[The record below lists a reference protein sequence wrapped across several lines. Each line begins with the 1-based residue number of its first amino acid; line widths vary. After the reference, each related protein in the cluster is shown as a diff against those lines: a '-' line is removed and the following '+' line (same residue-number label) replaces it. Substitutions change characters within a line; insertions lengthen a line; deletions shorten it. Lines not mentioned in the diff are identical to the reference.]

1 MNLKG
6 VIEKRGNKTVFSD
19 IKTKVETIK
28 QELITNG
35 AKKEGLEI
43 KLKTY
48 QNLFDIFLSFS
59 EETGKKHEIMS
70 SSIRFDFGYLNN
82 PPKNTELVGIE
93 LVRVKDHSNLPKGL
107 IFVAVKD
114 KEKQKVAFKV
124 SKELNT
130 SELKD
135 FLSLN
140 YK

>member
-1 MNLKG
+1 
-6 VIEKRGNKTVFSD
+6 
-19 IKTKVETIK
+19 
-28 QELITNG
+28 
-35 AKKEGLEI
+35 
-43 KLKTY
+43 
-48 QNLFDIFLSFS
+48 
-59 EETGKKHEIMS
+59 
-70 SSIRFDFGYLNN
+70 
-82 PPKNTELVGIE
+82 
-93 LVRVKDHSNLPKGL
+93 VKDHSNLPKGL

>member
-1 MNLKG
+1 
-6 VIEKRGNKTVFSD
+6 
-19 IKTKVETIK
+19 
-28 QELITNG
+28 
-35 AKKEGLEI
+35 
-43 KLKTY
+43 
-48 QNLFDIFLSFS
+48 
-59 EETGKKHEIMS
+59 MS